1 MENAA
6 EQGEYLLGKLRA
18 MQERFDCIG
27 EVRGKGLWIG
37 VELVKSRACKTPDA
51 GLSDRVLT
59 RGFHNGILLLNCG
72 QSTLRLMPPLMIDR
86 ATADEALVL
95 LERSLHEALEH

>member
-1 MENAA
+1 MQNAA
-6 EQGEYLLGKLRA
+6 DVGEYVLGKLRA

-27 EVRGKGLWIG
+27 EVRGTGLWIG
-37 VELVKSRACKTPDA
+37 MELVKSKACKTPA
-51 GLSDRVLT
+51 AALCDRLLT
-59 RGFHNGILLLNCG
+59 RGFHNGLLLLNCG

-95 LERSLHEALEH
+95 LERSLHEALEA